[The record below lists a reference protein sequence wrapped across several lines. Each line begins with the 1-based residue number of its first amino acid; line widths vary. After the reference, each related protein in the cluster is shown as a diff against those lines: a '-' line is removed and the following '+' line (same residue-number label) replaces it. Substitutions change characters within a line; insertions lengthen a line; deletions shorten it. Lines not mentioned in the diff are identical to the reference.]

1 MTSMY
6 SDSPLREAG
15 ITANAIITHLDGIR
29 VTSLS
34 NLENRLQY
42 YATGETV
49 ELTVQ
54 VPEGREYV
62 EKTVEITLG
71 SASEHQSSGGW
82 SDGFRPG
89 GRP

>member
-1 MTSMY
+1 M
-6 SDSPLREAG
+6 
-15 ITANAIITHLDGIR
+15 
-29 VTSLS
+29 
-34 NLENRLQY
+34 
-42 YATGETV
+42 
-49 ELTVQ
+49 VQ